1 MKLLFKLIES
11 RNFVIC
17 WAMIL
22 VLHQIESVEED
33 VLLCFGEIQLIVVSS
48 IILLIILVL
57 KLKKKVVGLECS
69 LVFMDFRKLVEEE
82 TPRILLIVLLDK

>member
-1 MKLLFKLIES
+1 
-11 RNFVIC
+11 
-17 WAMIL
+17 MIL

-82 TPRILLIVLLDK
+82 TPGILLIVLLDK